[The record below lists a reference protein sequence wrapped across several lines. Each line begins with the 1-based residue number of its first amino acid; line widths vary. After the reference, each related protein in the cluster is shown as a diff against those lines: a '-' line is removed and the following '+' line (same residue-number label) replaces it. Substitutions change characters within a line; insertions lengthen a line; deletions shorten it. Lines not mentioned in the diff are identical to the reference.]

1 MTFGVSSR
9 RDAIC
14 SQSAFSN
21 DAIMA
26 ALLTHSAIWLP
37 RVRPLS
43 RYTSRGGMSS
53 NCARA
58 TLTLVMNSAASDA
71 TARAVITVRRHDRL
85 AVGLAMGMVA
95 DFLVHG
101 LHLSPRAGR
110 GWNLRAL
117 RANSG

>member
-14 SQSAFSN
+14 SPSAFSN
-21 DAIMA
+21 DAIRA
-26 ALLTHSAIWLP
+26 ALRRHSAIWLP
-37 RVRPLS
+37 RVRALS
-43 RYTSRGGMSS
+43 RCTSRGGMSS

-58 TLTLVMNSAASDA
+58 TLTLVMNSAGSD